1 MLVMM
6 LMIMMMMG
14 VVMMMMGMMMM
25 MGVMMPLTDPAGLL
39 SIEHKRVSPK
49 IPPSPLLP
57 SCVRQTAI

>member
-1 MLVMM
+1 MM

-14 VVMMMMGMMMM
+14 VMMMMMGMMMM
-25 MGVMMPLTDPAGLL
+25 GVMIPLTDPAGLL

-57 SCVRQTAI
+57 RCVRQTAI